1 MRLSPFRWPTI
12 GFKIQVSTWFSISG
26 LRIHI
31 LVAFRGV
38 GGFGCICFKGIRV
51 LLYRLEGPC
60 QGSFKGFGILGLR
73 LEGLRFQGLGVY
85 KI

>member
-12 GFKIQVSTWFSISG
+12 GFLGFKIQVSTWFSISG

-38 GGFGCICFKGIRV
+38 GGFGCICFKGIRI
-51 LLYRLEGPC
+51 LLYRLG
-60 QGSFKGFGILGLR
+60 GSLSGFL
-73 LEGLRFQGLGVY
+73 
-85 KI
+85 